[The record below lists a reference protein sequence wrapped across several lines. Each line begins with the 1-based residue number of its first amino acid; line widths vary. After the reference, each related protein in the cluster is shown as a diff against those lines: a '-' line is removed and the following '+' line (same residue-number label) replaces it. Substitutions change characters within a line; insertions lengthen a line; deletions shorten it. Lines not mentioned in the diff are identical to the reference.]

1 MPKVHADGLFGAV
14 PEKGGFQA
22 RGSGFL
28 WGRARKVA
36 VSGTGVASV
45 RPDVPKASGQRARY
59 AEVKKNSVQ
68 ICRTSIRN
76 SSYMAKIN

>member
-1 MPKVHADGLFGAV
+1 MGLFGVV
-14 PEKGGFQA
+14 PEKGGFQT

-28 WGRARKVA
+28 WGRARKGA
-36 VSGTGVASV
+36 VPGTSVASF
-45 RPDVPKASGQRARY
+45 RPDVPKASSQRTRY
-59 AEVKKNSVQ
+59 AEVKKDSVQ